1 MGKPGRYVV
10 IVLGGFVIL
19 CGILLLVKERDSII
33 PRKPISQTDGAMQQV
48 DTGNSGHSTKSDS
61 QLISLAPESEVAK
74 VRSFLADLTQMVEK
88 TGYYSRRFQRPPA
101 YFFDPARFEAIQQSL
116 RKYLDLAGLIE
127 SHILEIGSYHPAG
140 RALLWL
146 LDDLRKEIPGL
157 DERLEAL
164 DRKLTEQK
172 AQWARDHG
180 IEPGKNPDST
190 HVFDVLR
197 MESLPL
203 GRRIYFLEACMPRDK
218 SKPYVRLRTEDILKM
233 ASIADTGGVSAVLQ
247 AALISHAMQMPGGA
261 AAGDIGIDALK
272 IMIPIIGR
280 IYTRSR
286 AILPGVCLSILEDR
300 SLISELRDEQEVHPP
315 AERLPLNRDLAH
327 MVVAELRQCVSE
339 GKVMIPEFDATIGA
353 LDWQATL
360 EHFDYGKHVLLSG
373 SSVELRRAGLAFVCP
388 ASSYDKRYEQT
399 GRSSREESAK
409 VLTAAVSCE
418 PDDRLRHEIALSLVD
433 LAFRDPSIWTLL
445 ESMIES
451 GILAPK
457 TAASIRE
464 EMEAIRRRSK
474 SDD

>member
-10 IVLGGFVIL
+10 IALGGFVIL

-33 PRKPISQTDGAMQQV
+33 PRKPISQTNGAMQQV

-101 YFFDPARFEAIQQSL
+101 YFFDPARFEAIQQTL
-116 RKYLDLAGLIE
+116 RKHLDLAGLIE
-127 SHILEIGSYHPAG
+127 SHILEIGSDHPAG

-180 IEPGKNPDST
+180 VEPGKNPNST

-247 AALISHAMQMPGGA
+247 AALISYAMQMPGGA

-272 IMIPIIGR
+272 VMVPIIAR

-286 AILPGVCLSILEDR
+286 AILPGICLSILEDR

-327 MVVAELRQCVSE
+327 MVVAELRQCVSD
-339 GKVMIPEFDATIGA
+339 GRVMLPDLDVTIGA

-360 EHFDYGKHVLLSG
+360 DHFEYGKQILLTG
-373 SSVELRRAGLAFVCP
+373 SNVELRRAGAALVCP
-388 ASSYDKRYEQT
+388 ATIWDKRYNQT
-399 GRSSREESAK
+399 GGPGRKMAAEVLIQAVGLESDA
-409 VLTAAVSCE
+409 
-418 PDDRLRHEIALSLVD
+418 RLRDSIALD
-433 LAFRDPSIWTLL
+433 LLGLAEQDAAILQMLDSALQSGTLSEETVAFIRKELQ
-445 ESMIES
+445 ER
-451 GILAPK
+451 PK
-457 TAASIRE
+457 
-464 EMEAIRRRSK
+464 
-474 SDD
+474 